1 MAEQLNRSP
10 PDRALALVYAPADR
24 RAGVMALFALDATL
38 GSILRSTREPMIGQM
53 RLTWWFEALERLD
66 REPPPAQPVL
76 EALATEV
83 IPTGITGADLAAMI
97 DGWELVLVDDA
108 PDDAALARYA
118 ADRGERLFEAAAVV
132 LGATDAQAR
141 TAGEGWALADLSANL
156 SRPDVAERARALAA
170 ERLRSAT
177 GRRWSRAG
185 RALGGLAWL
194 ARYDLEGRHGP
205 ERVARLLL
213 HRLTG
218 R

>member
-1 MAEQLNRSP
+1 MADAMDQP
-10 PDRALALVYAPADR
+10 APDRALALGYAPADR
-24 RAGVMALFALDATL
+24 RAGLEALFALDATL
-38 GSILRSTREPMIGQM
+38 GDILRTTREPVIGQM

-66 REPPPAQPVL
+66 REPSPAQPVL
-76 EALATEV
+76 QALAAEV
-83 IPTGITGADLAAMI
+83 LPRGVTGSDLSAMI
-97 DGWELVLVDDA
+97 DGWETVLVEDA
-108 PDDAALARYA
+108 PDDQALVRYA
-118 ADRGERLFEAAAVV
+118 ADRGGRLFGAAAVV
-132 LGATDAQAR
+132 LGATDPQAR

-170 ERLRSAT
+170 ERLRTAT
-177 GRRWSRAG
+177 EKRWSRAG

-194 ARYDLEGRHGP
+194 ARYDLEDRRGP